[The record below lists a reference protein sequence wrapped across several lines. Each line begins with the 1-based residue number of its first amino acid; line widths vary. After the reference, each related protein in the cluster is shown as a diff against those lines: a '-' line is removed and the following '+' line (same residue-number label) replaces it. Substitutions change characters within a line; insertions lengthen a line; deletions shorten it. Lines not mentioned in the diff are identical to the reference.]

1 MRNLYYLFSN
11 KSITNKEKLEI
22 YLNSY
27 KEGYE
32 NRISINLFV
41 KPVESSS
48 SSSTSTST
56 SVVFKSYIDDHNS
69 NNERYRSIIN
79 HIESKGH
86 IVEQLHPYFSLPSSQ
101 SNDIHFSTIGSD
113 KLLSN
118 LPLLK
123 EHIINKIPL
132 IFLDV
137 NSENKKEFCEMVNN
151 VCTMDNDHHNIL
163 AYIPTIKNGLEYHK
177 VFNWINETNINFDSQ
192 SSGGSDIGSGTGI
205 SSYVATIINCTIDFS
220 ENENIETNKNHNF
233 NNQFKPI
240 TNLLLSKL
248 IVNQDESNNDNG
260 YVNLNENNSPS
271 SSLIPP
277 TNSSI
282 PFKYFESTF
291 ANTFIAYIDPSL
303 TSKVTQQT
311 FSYSITNHIYLYK
324 DVPNNFIYS
333 IIYQNSY
340 ILPDTHM
347 GVNDPSKAIG
357 SFITSFGTSNKPTI
371 GESSSPLGGNLFNLE
386 STSPHTVDQTLIK
399 TNEVTTDI
407 SVGVSL
413 DVNPEGPGGGAS
425 FGGSWSSTSSE
436 TQTITDYGINEMS
449 NPVTMEAAWVY
460 HQQSPF
466 DVYTLGVNN
475 FGEWYKQAFTSD
487 GYVAQPPPLSIS
499 TLQTSTSW
507 KWRLDN
513 SLIDKLNNQ
522 LIVNID
528 LTLDLSYCLVSKP
541 GFYDHHHKLFYCH
554 STFSNIQ
561 TFDFNAF

>member
-1 MRNLYYLFSN
+1 M
-11 KSITNKEKLEI
+11 
-22 YLNSY
+22 Y
-27 KEGYE
+27 KY
-32 NRISINLFV
+32 ISFISLTILIVSINLFI

-48 SSSTSTST
+48 SSSTRSP

-69 NNERYRSIIN
+69 NNERYTSIIN

-86 IVEQLHPYFSLPSSQ
+86 IIEQLHPYSSLPSSP
-101 SNDIHFSTIGSD
+101 SNDIHYATIGSD

-123 EHIINKIPL
+123 DHIINKIPL

-137 NSENKKEFCEMVNN
+137 NNENKKEFCEMVNN

-163 AYIPTIKNGLEYHK
+163 AYIPTTKNGLEYHK
-177 VFNWINETNINFDSQ
+177 VFNWINETNSNIDSQ
-192 SSGGSDIGSGTGI
+192 SGSS
-205 SSYVATIINCTIDFS
+205 SSYVATIINSTIDFS
-220 ENENIETNKNHNF
+220 ENENIETNENNNNNNF
-233 NNQFKPI
+233 NNKFKPI

-248 IVNQDESNNDNG
+248 MVNKDESNDDNG

-282 PFKYFESTF
+282 PFKYFENTF
-291 ANTFIAYIDPSL
+291 ANSFIAYINPSL

-311 FSYSITNHIYLYK
+311 FSYSVTNHIYLYK
-324 DVPNNFIYS
+324 DVPNNCIYS
-333 IIYQNSY
+333 IIYQNSF
-340 ILPDTHM
+340 ILPDTHL

-371 GESSSPLGGNLFNLE
+371 GGEQSSSSSPLSGNLFNLE
-386 STSPHTVDQTLIK
+386 ATSPHTIDQTRTV

-407 SVGVSL
+407 SIGVSL
-413 DVNPEGPGGGAS
+413 DINPEGPGGGAS
-425 FGGSWSSTSSE
+425 FGESWSSSSSE
-436 TQTITDYGINEMS
+436 TQTISDYGIEEKS
-449 NPVTMEAAWVY
+449 NPVTMESAWVY
-460 HQQSPF
+460 HQQMPF
-466 DVYTLGVNN
+466 DVYYLGYNN
-475 FGEWYKQAFTSD
+475 FGEWYKSAFTN
-487 GYVAQPPPLSIS
+487 GHVAQPPPLSTS

-507 KWRLDN
+507 KWRFDN
-513 SLIDKLNNQ
+513 SLIDKSNNQ

-528 LTLDLSYCLVSKP
+528 LTLDLSYCLVSYP

-554 STFSNIQ
+554 STFSNSQ
-561 TFDFNAF
+561 TFDFNSF

>member
-1 MRNLYYLFSN
+1 M
-11 KSITNKEKLEI
+11 
-22 YLNSY
+22 Y
-27 KEGYE
+27 KY
-32 NRISINLFV
+32 ISFISLTILIVSINLFI

-48 SSSTSTST
+48 SASSSTRSP

-69 NNERYRSIIN
+69 NNERYTSIID

-86 IVEQLHPYFSLPSSQ
+86 IIEQLHPYSSLPSSP
-101 SNDIHFSTIGSD
+101 SNDIHYATIGSD

-123 EHIINKIPL
+123 DHIINKIPL

-137 NSENKKEFCEMVNN
+137 NNENKKEFCEMVNN

-163 AYIPTIKNGLEYHK
+163 AYIPTTKNGLEYHK
-177 VFNWINETNINFDSQ
+177 VFNWINETNSDIDSQ
-192 SSGGSDIGSGTGI
+192 S
-205 SSYVATIINCTIDFS
+205 SSYVATIINSTIDYS
-220 ENENIETNKNHNF
+220 ENENIETNENNNNNNF
-233 NNQFKPI
+233 NNKFKPI

-248 IVNQDESNNDNG
+248 MVNKDESNDDTG

-282 PFKYFESTF
+282 PFKYFENTF
-291 ANTFIAYIDPSL
+291 ANSFIAYINPSL

-311 FSYSITNHIYLYK
+311 FSYSVTNHIYLYK
-324 DVPNNFIYS
+324 DVPNNCIYS
-333 IIYQNSY
+333 IIYQNSF
-340 ILPDTHM
+340 ILPDTHL

-371 GESSSPLGGNLFNLE
+371 GGEQSSSSPLSGNLFNLE
-386 STSPHTVDQTLIK
+386 ATSPHTIDQTRTV

-407 SVGVSL
+407 SIGVSL
-413 DVNPEGPGGGAS
+413 DINPEGPGGGAS
-425 FGGSWSSTSSE
+425 FGESWSSSSSE
-436 TQTITDYGINEMS
+436 TQTISDYGIEEKS
-449 NPVTMEAAWVY
+449 NPVTMESAWVY
-460 HQQSPF
+460 HQQMPF
-466 DVYTLGVNN
+466 DVYYLGYNT
-475 FGEWYKQAFTSD
+475 FGEWYKSAFTN
-487 GYVAQPPPLSIS
+487 GHVAQPPPLSTS

-507 KWRLDN
+507 KWRFDN
-513 SLIDKLNNQ
+513 SLIDKSNNQ

-528 LTLDLSYCLVSKP
+528 LTLDLSYCLVSCP

-554 STFSNIQ
+554 STFSNSQ
-561 TFDFNAF
+561 TFDFNSF